1 MSVIAVRKYKDRIEI
16 ASDTQVTIDWDSKEK
31 NSFAKLGRLS
41 PDLVVGCCG
50 DAGLFVLLREY
61 CKTNTLRFSGESAII
76 EFFTKF
82 HKYAKSE
89 HMDASDYNVNTNT
102 FVLIHGHTIY
112 VVGGYYVRKINN
124 YYATGSG
131 GIAAFV
137 ALDLGS
143 SVTKAVQVACKH
155 SIHCG
160 LPVKH
165 IIVRK
170 NKKNG

>member
-1 MSVIAVRKYKDRIEI
+1 MSVIAVKKYKDRIEI
-16 ASDTQVTIDWDSKEK
+16 ASDTQVTIGWNSKEE
-31 NSFAKLGRLS
+31 NSIAKLGKLS

-82 HKYAKSE
+82 HRYAKAE
-89 HMDASDYNVNTNT
+89 HMDATDYKVDENT
-102 FVLIHGHTIY
+102 FILIHKHIIY
-112 VVGGYYVRKINN
+112 AICGYYTRKIKD

-143 SVTKAVQVACKH
+143 SVVKAVRVACKH
-155 SIHCG
+155 DIYCG

-165 IIVRK
+165 IIV
-170 NKKNG
+170 KKD